1 MDSALILLQQ
11 AAAIENSRTI
21 LHKADYFNTWGLY
34 YWFAGDFQKAI
45 NMFRKTL
52 ELPPHEHLLHSMAEA
67 GNNAGTLYRALGKP
81 DSARIF
87 LEKALQID
95 ILLDNHRGMSKTLY
109 DLGVLHRHIN
119 QYELSLN
126 YILKAIRIL
135 EKLDD
140 KLMLAHAFTALGNVH
155 HDLNSI
161 ISAIESHERALS
173 YAMEAGN
180 KMMVA
185 TAHNNLAAIYCQSHT
200 GFAKASYHYDLGL
213 PIAQEISNYSLMI
226 SFKTNMGN
234 AWFQRN
240 EYIKARDYF
249 HLARSMFDQVTD
261 PIKETDVY
269 YRIGLSYRK
278 TGQIDSARLYLNHS
292 LEIAKRIQSLKDQTN
307 ALLELSKID
316 SISGEMHDAMAN
328 YQLGITLRDS
338 MWNIQHRS
346 RIAELQIIH
355 ETEKSEIRISE
366 LQQLNTKNQIVIL
379 LMGIAAILL
388 VAAMFFVALF
398 MRKRRLATQQQ
409 LIIQHQQT
417 EFMKRDRDAKRRE
430 LTEKAH
436 TLVMV
441 NDLVQKLE
449 SKLNQML
456 AKADDKTAEA
466 LHEVLKIVKSLDRN
480 EDVWNEFLS
489 RFDEL
494 NNEFIIRLTEK
505 YPDLTNVEKRIC
517 AMLKLDLSNKEI
529 ADITKRSVRTIEF
542 YRGNIRKKMALGTTE
557 NIVTALSNI

>member
-1 MDSALILLQQ
+1 
-11 AAAIENSRTI
+11 
-21 LHKADYFNTWGLY
+21 
-34 YWFAGDFQKAI
+34 
-45 NMFRKTL
+45 
-52 ELPPHEHLLHSMAEA
+52 
-67 GNNAGTLYRALGKP
+67 
-81 DSARIF
+81 
-87 LEKALQID
+87 
-95 ILLDNHRGMSKTLY
+95 
-109 DLGVLHRHIN
+109 
-119 QYELSLN
+119 
-126 YILKAIRIL
+126 
-135 EKLDD
+135 
-140 KLMLAHAFTALGNVH
+140 
-155 HDLNSI
+155 
-161 ISAIESHERALS
+161 
-173 YAMEAGN
+173 
-180 KMMVA
+180 
-185 TAHNNLAAIYCQSHT
+185 
-200 GFAKASYHYDLGL
+200 
-213 PIAQEISNYSLMI
+213 MI
-226 SFKTNMGN
+226 SLKTNMGN

-249 HLARSMFDQVTD
+249 HLALSMFDQVTD

-278 TGQIDSARLYLNHS
+278 TGQNDSARLYLNHS

-328 YQLGITLRDS
+328 YQLGIALRDS

-466 LHEVLKIVKSLDRN
+466 LNEVLKIVKSLDRN

-505 YPDLTNVEKRIC
+505 YPDLTHVEKRIC

-542 YRGNIRKKMALGTTE
+542 YRGNIRKKMVLGSTE
-557 NIVTALSNI
+557 NIVAALSNI